1 MHCVLYLYCGGIN
14 MAKAQ
19 PITLTIEDR
28 ELLETLVR
36 TRTVQAQL
44 MNRARILLLKADG
57 ESTDTI
63 ADKVGMNRNS
73 VLLCVK
79 KYKQGGVANA
89 LYDAAGR
96 GRPVEITDDE
106 KAWITDL
113 ACRKP
118 TEFGYAAELWTYAK
132 LTEHIHKVA
141 ENAGHTRLAT
151 ISQTCIVNILNASEI
166 KPFKIKYYCEK
177 RDPDFDA
184 KMHNVLVVYKQIS
197 LRFDENGQLLP
208 FESDEPEIHTVSY
221 DEKPGI
227 QAIATTAPDL
237 APIQENGV
245 IMRDYEYKRLGTL
258 SLLAGIDLLTGEAFP
273 LVSESHKSSDFIA
286 FLRLLNEKYPKGDK
300 IRLILDN
307 HSAHTSK
314 ETKAF
319 LATMPGRFEFVFTPK
334 HGSWLNMIEGFFG
347 KMTHQMLRGIRV
359 NSKEELSDRI
369 YKYFYEVNKVP
380 VVHRWKYRLDEID
393 PTEKVQIGLAI

>member
-1 MHCVLYLYCGGIN
+1 

-19 PITLTIEDR
+19 PLTLSTEDR
-28 ELLETLVR
+28 ELLEILVR
-36 TRTVQAQL
+36 TRTIQAQL

-57 ESTDTI
+57 ESTDAI
-63 ADKVGMNRNS
+63 ADKVGLNRNS

-79 KYKQGGVANA
+79 KYRQGGVANA
-89 LYDAAGR
+89 IFDDDGR
-96 GRPVEITDDE
+96 GRPSEITEDE
-106 KAWITDL
+106 KTWITDL

-132 LTEHIHKVA
+132 LTEHIHENA
-141 ENAGHTRLAT
+141 ENAGYARLST
-151 ISQTCIVNILNASEI
+151 ISQSSIVNILNASEI
-166 KPFKIKYYCEK
+166 KPFRVKYYCEK
-177 RDPDFDA
+177 RDPEFEA
-184 KMHNVLVVYKQIS
+184 KMHNVLIVYKQLS
-197 LRFDENGQLLP
+197 LRFDENGQLIP
-208 FESDEPEIHTVSY
+208 YAEDGPEIHTISY

-227 QAIATTAPDL
+227 QAIATISPDL
-237 APIQENGV
+237 PPTQENGV
-245 IMRDYEYKRLGTL
+245 TMRDYEYKRLGTL

-273 LVSESHKSSDFIA
+273 LVSATHKSSDFIE
-286 FLRLLNEKYPKGDK
+286 FLRLLNEKYPEGDK

-314 ETKAF
+314 ETRAF

-359 NSKEELSDRI
+359 ESKEELAERI

-380 VVHRWKYRLDEID
+380 VVHRWKYRMDEID
-393 PTEKVQIGLAI
+393 PTEEIQIGLVI